1 MGRPSCTGSL
11 CCRRERRAPR
21 AWTFHVKITG
31 ERPVDGVT
39 PDGLVALHTA
49 GYLEVASRLGPGRVL
64 DIGCGVGFGGSLLE
78 ADARDVYAVDYDLDA
93 ARMASG
99 RNGASLLAFCGDGGA
114 LGLGSRQFDWV
125 CSSHIIE
132 HFHEPENHIREMA
145 RVLKAGGTAF
155 VLTPNP
161 PADLENPYHVHLFT
175 PEELRSSL
183 ERYFEDVWI
192 GGHDGTAT
200 VKADFA
206 ARRAAAQRLLR
217 LDFLKLRHRVPHSWY
232 VACYGAA
239 TRLFYRLQAGRH
251 AGGTTKITAADFST
265 TEQVDATTLNLFAMA
280 SRPRM
285 AAVAP

>member
-1 MGRPSCTGSL
+1 M
-11 CCRRERRAPR
+11 
-21 AWTFHVKITG
+21 KITG

-39 PDGLVALHTA
+39 PDGLVALHMA
-49 GYLEVASRLGPGRVL
+49 GYLEIASRLGPGRVL
-64 DIGCGVGFGGSLLE
+64 DIGCGVGFGGSLLQ
-78 ADARDVYAVDYDLDA
+78 ADAREVFAVDYDLDA

-99 RNGASLLAFCGDGGA
+99 RDGASLLAFCGDGAA

-132 HFHEPENHIREMA
+132 HFHEPQKHIREMA
-145 RVLKAGGTAF
+145 RVLRTEGTAF

-161 PADLENPYHVHLFT
+161 PADLENPYHVHLFS

-183 ERYFEDVWI
+183 ERYFEDVWV
-192 GGHDGTAT
+192 GGHDGTAD

-217 LDFLKLRHRVPHSWY
+217 LDFLNLRHRVPRSWY
-232 VACYGAA
+232 VASYGVA

-265 TEQVDATTLNLFAMA
+265 TDQVDSTTLNLFAVA